1 MSQTTPANFNMNTP
15 QKMNLPDARSSEQFN
30 GMFEEVVNLI
40 DLKAMREAYPEGYSP
55 FSNKITRFDFLVS
68 DDVKSVPIE
77 SDIWKQ
83 NQRTI
88 LKIKLNKLINENV
101 F

>member
-1 MSQTTPANFNMNTP
+1 MNTA
-15 QKMNLPDARSSEQFN
+15 KEMNHPDAMSSEQFN
-30 GMFEEVVNLI
+30 GMFEDVVNLI
-40 DLKAMREAYPEGYSP
+40 DCEAIRKAYPERYKP

-77 SDIWKQ
+77 SDLWKK

-88 LKIKLNKLINENV
+88 MKQKINKLINENI